1 MRKAVEFYFDVG
13 SPASYLA
20 WTQLPQ
26 LCAAAGAD
34 LVYKPM
40 LLGAVFQA
48 TGNAS
53 PAAVPAKAR
62 YTNRD
67 FARHARQYGVPF
79 AINPHFPIHTLFL
92 MRAVT
97 GVLSREPERLQA
109 LLAAVFKAIW
119 VDGLNLNDAAVT
131 AQVLAGAGFEPAHM
145 HALTSAADVKDA
157 LKATTQ
163 EAIDKGVFGAPTM
176 LVGDEMFFGQ
186 DRLMQVQ
193 EELVR
198 A

>member
-1 MRKAVEFYFDVG
+1 
-13 SPASYLA
+13 
-20 WTQLPQ
+20 
-26 LCAAAGAD
+26 
-34 LVYKPM
+34 
-40 LLGAVFQA
+40 
-48 TGNAS
+48 
-53 PAAVPAKAR
+53 
-62 YTNRD
+62 
-67 FARHARQYGVPF
+67 
-79 AINPHFPIHTLFL
+79 
-92 MRAVT
+92 
-97 GVLSREPERLQA
+97 

-131 AQVLAGAGFEPAHM
+131 AQMLAGAGFEPAHM